1 MAEEPERQ
9 CVWGRVNQKEWLEK
23 KVGLWEGSESYVA
36 QKATAKSCHYI
47 LTAISWK
54 NFEERGA
61 LVQLILAKFILSPV
75 WEIDFGNKNG
85 CRDLPR

>member
-1 MAEEPERQ
+1 MCLGKSESEGVAGKEG
-9 CVWGRVNQKEWLEK
+9 WAMGR
-23 KVGLWEGSESYVA
+23 KVGLWVGSESYVA